1 MRNRNNLVWEIW
13 CEIVTFWCE
22 IVFFPLL
29 VSLCK
34 KKDFKC
40 GKKYKLVKKL
50 DGSVDVLQPNENV
63 NHDHNKVSN
72 TRKTNDYA
80 SCEKS
85 IKNLLSLDVKTRI
98 IRKDLKD
105 NNLIAEDI
113 SKHTFQQK
121 LYREKKKLS
130 QAAVKINYET
140 LKEIIEVNSGAPRDV
155 NVTANGHFVPIG
167 VCLTNRED
175 TETFE
180 FLFKWIKESAT
191 NAPYA
196 LMSDADM
203 ASRNAAVN
211 IFGDKLVLLMCYY
224 HQKKAVKRK
233 LQFVKEKDETVFQSI
248 MNDIHM
254 IHLFALDK
262 PLIILFTVQEV
273 RLKNICNETINAGL
287 WQWI

>member
-1 MRNRNNLVWEIW
+1 MTYQTNVEDAPMLQ
-13 CEIVTFWCE
+13 F
-22 IVFFPLL
+22 
-29 VSLCK
+29 
-34 KKDFKC
+34 
-40 GKKYKLVKKL
+40 G
-50 DGSVDVLQPNENV
+50 VL
-63 NHDHNKVSN
+63 
-72 TRKTNDYA
+72 
-80 SCEKS
+80 
-85 IKNLLSLDVKTRI
+85 
-98 IRKDLKD
+98 
-105 NNLIAEDI
+105 
-113 SKHTFQQK
+113 
-121 LYREKKKLS
+121 
-130 QAAVKINYET
+130 
-140 LKEIIEVNSGAPRDV
+140 
-155 NVTANGHFVPIG
+155 TANGHFVPIG

-262 PLIILFTVQEV
+262 ESFNIIFALFTRKYSEEWEYHNDYLKMDV
-273 RLKNICNETINAGL
+273 RARALPYLSSQWGVNKMTNLWFQGCNPQGPMTNNALERANLDFKENYTMNRRLSLPNTITKIKQFVNKYGKEAEEDSFATKKQL
-287 WQWI
+287 VEALLCFLYF